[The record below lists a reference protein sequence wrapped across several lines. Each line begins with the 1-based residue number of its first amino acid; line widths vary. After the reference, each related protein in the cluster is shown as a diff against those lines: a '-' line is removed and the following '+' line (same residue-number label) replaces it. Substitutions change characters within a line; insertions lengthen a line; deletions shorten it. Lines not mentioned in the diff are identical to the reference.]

1 MRARRTLA
9 AAGLGMLAAAGT
21 AAAHYGMVI
30 PSEPI
35 VSGEER
41 RDVTLTLSFSHPF
54 EGEGMELARPA
65 AFGVVHQG
73 ERTDL
78 LGALEPAEVMGASGF
93 ALTHAL
99 ERPGAHVFHMEPQ
112 PYWEPAEDLFIVH
125 HTKLVVPAFGD
136 DAGWDAE
143 LGLPTEIVPLSKPFG
158 LYAGNLFQ
166 GIVKMD
172 GEPVPFAEVEV
183 EHYAE
188 SAPALEAPSEL
199 MITQTVK
206 ADGNGV
212 FSYAAPAPGWWG
224 FAALNEADY
233 TLPQEGEEKAVELG
247 AVIWAHFEPWP
258 GGTGPGGGEAD
269 G

>member
-9 AAGLGMLAAAGT
+9 AAGLGLLLAART

-35 VSGEER
+35 VSGEGG

-65 AFGVVHQG
+65 AFGVVHEG

-78 LGALEPAEVMGASGF
+78 LGALEPTEVMGAPGF
-93 ALTHAL
+93 TLDHTL

-172 GEPVPFAEVEV
+172 GEPIPYAEVEV

-188 SAPALEAPSEL
+188 GAALEAPSEL

-224 FAALNEADY
+224 FAALNEADH

-247 AVIWAHFEPWP
+247 AVIWVRFEPW
-258 GGTGPGGGEAD
+258 PGGGEAD

>member
-1 MRARRTLA
+1 MRI
-9 AAGLGMLAAAGT
+9 AGAPGAGGWGGLAAAGT
-21 AAAHYGMVI
+21 AAAHYAMVI

-35 VSGEER
+35 VSGEEGR
-41 RDVTLTLSFSHPF
+41 EVTLTLSFSHPF
-54 EGEGMELARPA
+54 EGVGMALDRPA
-65 AFGVVHQG
+65 AFGVVHGG

-78 LGALEPAEVMGASGF
+78 LAALEPAEAMGASGF
-93 ALTHAL
+93 TLTHSL

-112 PYWEPAEDLFIVH
+112 PYWEPAEELFIVH

-136 DAGWDAE
+136 DSGWDAA
-143 LGLPTEIVPLSKPFG
+143 LGLPTEIVPLARPFG

-166 GIVKMD
+166 GIVEMD

-183 EHYAE
+183 EHHGE
-188 SAPALEAPSEL
+188 GAPLEAPSEL

-224 FAALNEADY
+224 FAALNEAGY
-233 TLPQEGEEKAVELG
+233 TLSHEGEEKPVELG
-247 AVIWAHFEPWP
+247 AVIWVRFEPWP
-258 GGTGPGGGEAD
+258 GR
-269 G
+269 